1 MKKAFILLIS
11 IILLS
16 CEGDGAGN
24 NTNSSESGTGGS
36 MARFIL
42 VGDYLYTV
50 DSSSLN
56 VFSLLN
62 SDKPVQVNTVRIG
75 FEIETLFNYDHYLFI
90 GSQNGMFI
98 YDIQKAEEPIYVS
111 EAQHF
116 RSCDPVVANA
126 THAYVTLFSERSC
139 GGGLTE
145 LQVYDIEN
153 IKKPKLIS
161 NRQLRQPKG
170 LGLYGNYLFVC
181 DDVIKVF
188 DITDPQNTILAHSI
202 DSSSF
207 DVIIIENHL
216 YAIGDNLLMQFSLD
230 PNQIT
235 NTKALSVLSF

>member
-1 MKKAFILLIS
+1 MKKTLLLLCS

-16 CEGDGAGN
+16 CEGDGVSN
-24 NTNSSESGTGGS
+24 NTNSSDSGTGGS

-50 DSSSLN
+50 DSRALN
-56 VFSLLN
+56 VFSLIN
-62 SDKPVQVNTVRIG
+62 PDKPVQVNTVNIG
-75 FEIETLFNYDHYLFI
+75 FDIETLFNYDHYLFI
-90 GSQNGMFI
+90 GSQNGMYI
-98 YDIQKAEEPIYVS
+98 YDIKKAENPTYVS

-153 IKKPKLIS
+153 IQKPKLIS

-181 DDVIKVF
+181 DDVIKIF
-188 DITDPQNTILAHSI
+188 DITDPSNTKLVHSI
-202 DSSSF
+202 NKNSF
-207 DVIIIENHL
+207 DVIILENHL
-216 YAIGDNLLMQFSLD
+216 YAIGDNQLLQYSLD

-235 NTKALSVLSF
+235 NTQALSSLSF